1 MMGPDRKPRLCDHT
15 APVPS
20 LCSVD
25 MLASVYQN
33 HRGVLL
39 EKKTQLCLLTGS
51 FLPQSL
57 RNISIYAYSVSGR

>member
-1 MMGPDRKPRLCDHT
+1 MTGPDRKPRLCDHT

-20 LCSVD
+20 LCAVD

-39 EKKTQLCLLTGS
+39 EKKTQLCLLTGWVALGKFFNTS
-51 FLPQSL
+51 GPQSPH
-57 RNISIYAYSVSGR
+57 S